1 MLDGIKAFFTNLLDT
16 TEVDL
21 DKTDPKQL
29 AAAALMIEIATI
41 DEHFDATEIQAL
53 VKELQRQFELESET
67 LHQLID
73 IARRE
78 SDQSTSLYQFTRCV
92 NDEFSHEEKFDLL
105 IGMWRIAYSD
115 GNLDKYEEYM
125 VRRVT
130 DLIHVSH
137 GDFIR
142 AKKVAQDQFLPSS

>member
-1 MLDGIKAFFTNLLDT
+1 MLDGIKAFFTSLLDT

-21 DKTDPKQL
+21 DTTDPKQL
-29 AAAALMIEIATI
+29 AAAALMIEVATI
-41 DEHFDATEIQAL
+41 DEHFDATEIQTL

-105 IGMWRIAYSD
+105 IGMWRIAYAD

>member
-1 MLDGIKAFFTNLLDT
+1 MLDGIKAFFSNLLDA
-16 TEVDL
+16 EDVNIDS
-21 DKTDPKQL
+21 TDPKQL

-53 VKELQRQFELESET
+53 VKELQRQFELDSET
-67 LHQLID
+67 LHKLID

-105 IGMWRIAYSD
+105 IGMWRIAYAD

-142 AKKVAQDQFLPSS
+142 AKKMAQDQLASPT

>member
-1 MLDGIKAFFTNLLDT
+1 MLEGIKAFFS
-16 TEVDL
+16 EVFEQTDL
-21 DKTDPKQL
+21 NVDKIDPKQL

-53 VKELQRQFELESET
+53 VKELQRQFDLDSET

-73 IARRE
+73 IARKE

-92 NDEFSHEEKFDLL
+92 NEEFNHQEKFDLL
-105 IGMWRIAYSD
+105 IGMWRIAYAD
-115 GNLDKYEEYM
+115 NNLDKYEEYM

-142 AKKVAQDQFLPSS
+142 AKKVVQEQQTQE

>member
-1 MLDGIKAFFTNLLDT
+1 MLEGIKAFFS
-16 TEVDL
+16 EVFEQTDV
-21 DKTDPKQL
+21 DVEKTDPKQL

-53 VKELQRQFELESET
+53 VKELQRQFGLDSET

-73 IARRE
+73 IARKE

-92 NDEFSHEEKFDLL
+92 NDEFSHQEKFDLL
-105 IGMWRIAYSD
+105 IGMWRIAYAD
-115 GNLDKYEEYM
+115 NNLDKYEEYM

-142 AKKVAQDQFLPSS
+142 AKKVALEQHSQE

>member
-1 MLDGIKAFFTNLLDT
+1 MLDGIKAFFTELFEN
-16 TEVDL
+16 TEIDVEQ
-21 DKTDPKQL
+21 TDPKQL
-29 AAAALMIEIATI
+29 AAAALMIEVATI

-53 VKELQRQFELESET
+53 VKELQRQFGLDSET

-78 SDQSTSLYQFTRCV
+78 SGESTSLYQFTRCV
-92 NDEFSHEEKFDLL
+92 NDEFSHQEKFDLL
-105 IGMWRIAYSD
+105 VGMWRIAFAD

-130 DLIHVSH
+130 DLIHVAH

-142 AKKVAQDQFLPSS
+142 AKKVAQESI